1 MAPKKPAKP
10 IAGQVKQAVK
20 DPAIYGQQTMFWG
33 MKAAPGACAE
43 CAKRIVRG
51 MVRVKQEKIYCSERC
66 VLASTPVEA

>member
-33 MKAAPGACAE
+33 TKSSPGACAQCE
-43 CAKRIVRG
+43 RKMVRG
-51 MVRVKQEKIYCSERC
+51 MVRVKQEKIYCCEKC
-66 VLASTPVEA
+66 VLASTSVEA

>member
-33 MKAAPGACAE
+33 SKSSPTTCAH
-43 CAKRIVRG
+43 CDKKMVRG
-51 MVRVKQEKIYCSERC
+51 MVRVKQDKIYCSERC
-66 VLASTPVEA
+66 VLTSTPVE

>member
-33 MKAAPGACAE
+33 TKISPTTCPQCAR
-43 CAKRIVRG
+43 KMVRG
-51 MVRVKQEKIYCSERC
+51 MVRVKQDKIYCSETC
-66 VLASTPVEA
+66 AVASTPAV